1 MKLDEILDLWAEDC
15 NMDRTELGEE
25 ALKIPKL
32 HSKYLRTFT
41 EERLLL
47 RKLEAERKELV
58 LLKSDYYRGILPEED
73 LKSNG
78 WEPFRLSV
86 IKSDVPTYIEA
97 DQDIIKLNLRIAM
110 QQEKV
115 DALEAIIK
123 SISNRGYLIKSA
135 IDYEKFKMGA

>member
-1 MKLDEILDLWAEDC
+1 MKLEEILDSWADDC

-32 HSKYLRTFT
+32 HSKYLRAYT

-47 RKLEAERKELV
+47 RRMEEERKRIV
-58 LLKSDYYRGILPEED
+58 LLKADYYRGILPEED
-73 LKSNG
+73 LKANG
-78 WEPFRLSV
+78 WVPFRLSV
-86 IKSDVPTYIEA
+86 LKSEVGTYIDA
-97 DQDIIKLNLRIAM
+97 DQDIIKLNLRLAM

-115 DALEAIIK
+115 DTLESIIK

-135 IDYEKFKMGA
+135 IDYERFKVGA